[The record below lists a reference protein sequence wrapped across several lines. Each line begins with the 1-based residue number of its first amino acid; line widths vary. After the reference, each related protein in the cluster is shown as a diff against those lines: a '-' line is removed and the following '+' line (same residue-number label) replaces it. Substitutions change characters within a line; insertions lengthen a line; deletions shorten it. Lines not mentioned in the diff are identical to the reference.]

1 MFRLGPV
8 HIVNALNAKLSTT
21 WQRFTAAVDEH
32 RWVTYSTFVL
42 ILIIFILLLPRACN
56 YP

>member
-1 MFRLGPV
+1 MFKLALAQAA
-8 HIVNALNAKLSTT
+8 NAFNAKMSTT
-21 WQRFTAAVDEH
+21 WQRFTVAVDEH
-32 RWVTYSTFVL
+32 KWVTYSTFVL